1 MKDDTMPMLTWLPPP
16 LDKMDLNPRLEKPP
30 TPLPP
35 ITAMDRME
43 QRPTRPERAEKPG
56 EMQSA
61 PSTPTPAATS
71 WFEKMEQKA
80 RLGRNVTSA
89 PLADTRGG
97 LDLQRP
103 ERPDRS
109 PPSLP
114 PIFLPGSEDVTAIPE
129 MPKSPPPETPGIN
142 AVNASPKT
150 KPETKAPSM
159 ESQSRFSLF
168 PAATEYRRG
177 SNAQLTGNVPER
189 RRESNAST
197 KKAQKADTTSMPPGT
212 IFDKLVADI
221 NPARPNSPLLSC
233 AISSTSSALSGLHD
247 KIVTVDTTAQTLT
260 PAIIEI
266 PCKPVDRPRTSRES
280 HSSYGSRESRDRDR
294 DPEKAALTG
303 RPLVT
308 RIDSKDMLNTQSL
321 LTTQNPTPPP
331 DRPLPKIPGPMK
343 GTQLRGPLPSHP
355 PPARPA
361 ATLSSSSMGL
371 VRPAGLSDL
380 KIIGVQEH
388 IAVPHL
394 QTRFP
399 ANDASI
405 KSAKE
410 QQCHIESMF
419 PYTKSRL
426 ADVSDQRIKDMD
438 DNEIAFQIVSRSAL
452 VNPLSMEAGAGT
464 ALTRQLN
471 DELKWAV
478 DENPKRFAALAE
490 LPFQSPELAVREL
503 RRCVLRL
510 GFVGVM
516 LHGTVGGKFLDDPM
530 FDEILSAFEELDV
543 PLFLHPGTPPKTVTD
558 AYYSF
563 PDKPD
568 SLTAMLA
575 GPGFGWHN
583 EVSIHVLRLA
593 VSGTLDRHAKLKII
607 IGHQG
612 EMLPMM
618 LQRFDTMFD
627 ASLFGLERPVSQILR
642 QQVWISISGFF
653 SMPVTMLTIQT
664 WGIDRLLFSNDYPL
678 VEAERVPE
686 FVRRLADMIAP
697 GDLKKIMQTNA
708 EALFKFKADEC
719 GRTRSNRK
727 WTMIL

>member
-1 MKDDTMPMLTWLPPP
+1 MPMLTWLPPP

-43 QRPTRPERAEKPG
+43 QRPTRPERPEKPS
-56 EMQSA
+56 EMQST
-61 PSTPTPAATS
+61 PNTPTPAATS

-80 RLGRNVTSA
+80 KLGRNVTSA
-89 PLADTRGG
+89 PLAGTRGG

-109 PPSLP
+109 RPSLP
-114 PIFLPGSEDVTAIPE
+114 PIFLPGNDDVTAIPE
-129 MPKSPPPETPGIN
+129 MPTSPPPETPGIN
-142 AVNASPKT
+142 AVNVSPKT

-159 ESQSRFSLF
+159 ESQARFSLF
-168 PAATEYRRG
+168 PTSTEYRRG
-177 SNAQLTGNVPER
+177 SNAQLTGNVPEG

-197 KKAQKADTTSMPPGT
+197 KKTQKANTTSMPPGS

-221 NPARPNSPLLSC
+221 NPARPNSPLPSC
-233 AISSTSSALSGLHD
+233 ALSSTSSAHSSLHD
-247 KIVTVDTTAQTLT
+247 KIVTVDTTTQTLT
-260 PAIIEI
+260 PAIVET
-266 PCKPVDRPRTSRES
+266 PSKPMDRPRTSRES
-280 HSSYGSRESRDRDR
+280 HSSNGSRESRDRDR
-294 DPEKAALTG
+294 DPEKTPLTA

-331 DRPLPKIPGPMK
+331 DKPLPKIPGPMK
-343 GTQLRGPLPSHP
+343 GTQLRGPLPSHS

-361 ATLSSSSMGL
+361 ASSSSMSFL
-371 VRPAGLSDL
+371 RSAGLSDL

-388 IAVPHL
+388 IAIPHL

-399 ANDASI
+399 ASDASI

-410 QQCHIESMF
+410 QQSHIESLF

-438 DNEIAFQIVSRSAL
+438 DNGIAFQIVSRSAL
-452 VNPLSMEAGAGT
+452 VNPLSMDAGAGT

-516 LHGTVGGKFLDDPM
+516 LHGTIGGKFLDDPM

-558 AYYSF
+558 AYYSC
-563 PDKPD
+563 KTE

-593 VSGTLDRHAKLKII
+593 ISGTLDRHPKLKII

-618 LQRFDTMFD
+618 LHRFDVMLNPT
-627 ASLFGLERPVSQILR
+627 LFNLERSVSQILR
-642 QQVWISISGFF
+642 SQVWISISGVF

-664 WGIDRLLFSNDYPL
+664 WGIEKVLFSNDYPL
-678 VEAERVPE
+678 VEAERVPD
-686 FVRRLADMIAP
+686 FVRRLGDMIAP

>member
-1 MKDDTMPMLTWLPPP
+1 MPMLTWLPPP
-16 LDKMDLNPRLEKPP
+16 LDKMDLNPRLETPP
-30 TPLPP
+30 TALPP

-43 QRPTRPERAEKPG
+43 QRPTRPERPEKPS

-61 PSTPTPAATS
+61 PNTPTPAATS
-71 WFEKMEQKA
+71 WFGKMEQKA
-80 RLGRNVTSA
+80 KLGRNVTSA
-89 PLADTRGG
+89 PLVGTRGG
-97 LDLQRP
+97 LDLQRA

-114 PIFLPGSEDVTAIPE
+114 PIFLPGNEDVTAIPE
-129 MPKSPPPETPGIN
+129 MPTSPPPETPAIN
-142 AVNASPKT
+142 AVNVSPKA
-150 KPETKAPSM
+150 KSETKAHSM
-159 ESQSRFSLF
+159 ESQARFSLF
-168 PAATEYRRG
+168 PTSTEYRRG
-177 SNAQLTGNVPER
+177 SNAPLTGNMPEG

-197 KKAQKADTTSMPPGT
+197 KRAQKADTTSMPPGS

-221 NPARPNSPLLSC
+221 NPARPNSPLPSC
-233 AISSTSSALSGLHD
+233 ALSSTSSDHSSLHD
-247 KIVTVDTTAQTLT
+247 KIITVDTTIQKLI
-260 PAIIEI
+260 PAIVQT
-266 PCKPVDRPRTSRES
+266 PGKPVDRPRTSRES
-280 HSSYGSRESRDRDR
+280 HSSNGSRGSRGRDR
-294 DPEKAALTG
+294 DPEKTSLTA

-331 DRPLPKIPGPMK
+331 DKPLPKVPGPMK
-343 GTQLRGPLPSHP
+343 GTQLRGPLPSHT
-355 PPARPA
+355 PPARQA
-361 ATLSSSSMGL
+361 EW
-371 VRPAGLSDL
+371 SDL

-388 IAVPHL
+388 IAIPHL

-399 ANDASI
+399 ASDASI

-410 QQCHIESMF
+410 QQSHIESLF

-438 DNEIAFQIVSRSAL
+438 DNGIAFQIVSRSAI
-452 VNPLSMEAGAGT
+452 VNPLSMDAGAGT

-516 LHGTVGGKFLDDPM
+516 LHGSVGGKFLDDPM
-530 FDEILSAFEELDV
+530 FDEVLTAFEELDV
-543 PLFLHPGTPPKTVTD
+543 PLFLHPGTPPQTVTD

-563 PDKPD
+563 QNKPD

-593 VSGTLDRHAKLKII
+593 ISGTLDRHPKLKII

-618 LQRFDTMFD
+618 LHRFDIMFCPK
-627 ASLFGLERPVSQILR
+627 LFGLERSVSQMLR

-664 WGIDRLLFSNDYPL
+664 WGVEKLLFSNDYPL
-678 VEAERVPE
+678 VEAERVPD
-686 FVRRLADMIAP
+686 FVRRLGDMIAP
-697 GDLKKIMQTNA
+697 GELKKIMQTNA
-708 EALFKFKADEC
+708 EGLFKFKADEC